1 MEFSLKKSFNT
12 LGSYKHSRRISA
24 GGATSESSSHEELP
38 ILLHHNAEQQQLD
51 LEPMSTR
58 REVIVKV
65 DGGDRGSI
73 TSSGSR
79 ESNDSLV
86 TTGKMWRESSL
97 NYWGEGEENQQM
109 NGQDPPTKLIGEFL
123 NKQRNAGGEVTLD
136 MDLEMEEIR
145 DDRCVPQ
152 PAAEFLSGNTPPKEL
167 RVSFDPSSVSSV
179 SNSSVYKGKQ
189 NKDEVVRCTSFEKHP
204 SMIQRGSGLL
214 SRLKTKSRFEDPPPE
229 EVERRSGRL
238 IGKSGPLRSGMTG
251 KATEEEEDDPWSGE
265 DLPEEYRKQNLN
277 ALTIMQWVSL
287 VSIIGALICN
297 LLIQPLKEKSVWGL
311 KLWKWEVMVLVL
323 ICGRLVSGWGIRII
337 VFCIER
343 NFLLRKRVLYFV
355 YGLRKAVQNCL
366 WLALVLIAW
375 HFLFDKKVEREKKT
389 KTLKYV
395 TRVLVC
401 FLIGTLLWL
410 LKTLMVKVLASS
422 FHVSTYFDRIQ
433 ESLFNQFVIETLLG
447 PPLIEIG
454 WKEEAERTSAEIR
467 KLQNAGAIIPP
478 ELKSYAFASTKSG
491 KVIGKS
497 FKLKSDR
504 FSQQLS
510 KKEDEG
516 ITIDHLDKL
525 NTKNVSA
532 WNMKRLIRMV
542 RHGALTTLGEQILD
556 ASQGDDESAVQ
567 IRSEYEAKIAA
578 RKIFNNVA
586 QRGSKYIYL
595 VDLMRF
601 LGEDEARKSMSL
613 FEGALESKRISKS
626 SLKNWVV
633 NAFRER
639 RALALTLNDTK
650 TAVNKLHRMV
660 NIIVGIII
668 IVIWLVILG
677 IATREFLLFVSSQLV
692 LVAFIFGNTCKTIF
706 EAIIFVF
713 VMHPFDVGDRC
724 EVDGVQMVVE
734 EMNILTTVFLRYDNL
749 KIIYPNST
757 LSTKLISNFYRSPDM
772 GDAVE
777 FCVHISTPAE
787 KIAVMKQRIVSYI
800 ENKKEHWYPSPTVV
814 LKDVEDFTRLRFAV
828 WPSHRMNHQTMGERW
843 ARRAL
848 LVEEMVKVFRELDIQ
863 YRLFPLDINIRSM
876 TPATTSSPAT
886 PLTGL

>member
-1 MEFSLKKSFNT
+1 MDFSLKKSFKA
-12 LGSYKHSRRISA
+12 LGSYNHSRRIST
-24 GGATSESSSHEELP
+24 GGGTSESSSPEELP
-38 ILLHHNAEQQQLD
+38 ILLHHNTHQQLQ

-65 DGGDRGSI
+65 DGGGS
-73 TSSGSR
+73 SSGSR
-79 ESNDSLV
+79 GSNDSLDP
-86 TTGKMWRESSL
+86 TGKMWRDSSL
-97 NYWGEGEENQQM
+97 NYWGEGEEKQQM

-136 MDLEMEEIR
+136 MDLEMEEMR
-145 DDRCVPQ
+145 YDRCVPP
-152 PAAEFLSGNTPPKEL
+152 PAAEFLANNAPSKEL
-167 RVSFDPSSVSSV
+167 RVSFDPSSVS
-179 SNSSVYKGKQ
+179 NSSVYRGKQ
-189 NKDEVVRCTSFEKHP
+189 NKDEVLRCTSFEKHP
-204 SMIQRGSGLL
+204 SMIQSGSGLL
-214 SRLKTKSRFEDPPPE
+214 SRLKTKSRLQDPPPE

-238 IGKSGPLRSGMTG
+238 VGKSGPLRSGMTS
-251 KATEEEEDDPWSGE
+251 KATEEEEDDPLAGE

-287 VSIIGALICN
+287 VLIIGALICN
-297 LLIQPLKEKSVWGL
+297 LLIPSLKKKSVWGL

-355 YGLRKAVQNCL
+355 YGLRKAVQNSL
-366 WLALVLIAW
+366 WLVLVLIAW
-375 HFLFDKKVEREKKT
+375 HFLFDKKVERET
-389 KTLKYV
+389 KIKNLKYV

-401 FLIGTLLWL
+401 FLIATLLWL

-422 FHVSTYFDRIQ
+422 FHVSAYFDRIQ

-447 PPLIEIG
+447 PPLIEIR
-454 WKEEAERTSAEIR
+454 WKEDEAERTAAEIR
-467 KLQNAGAIIPP
+467 KLQNAGATVPP
-478 ELKSYAFASTKSG
+478 ELRSFAFASTKSG
-491 KVIGKS
+491 KVLGKS
-497 FKLKSDR
+497 FKLKSGR
-504 FSQQLS
+504 FSRQLS

-516 ITIDHLDKL
+516 ISIDHLDRL

-556 ASQGDDESAVQ
+556 ASQGDESAVQ

-586 QRGSKYIYL
+586 QHGSKYIYL

-601 LGEDEARKSMSL
+601 LGEDEARKSLSL

-639 RALALTLNDTK
+639 RALALTLDDTK
-650 TAVNKLHRMV
+650 TAVNKLHHMV

-668 IVIWLVILG
+668 IVIWLVVLG

-706 EAIIFVF
+706 EAIIFLF

-772 GDAVE
+772 GDSVE

-800 ENKKEHWYPSPTVV
+800 ENKEHWYPSPMVV
-814 LKDVEDFTRLRFAV
+814 LKDVEDLTKLRFAV
-828 WPSHRMNHQTMGERW
+828 WPSHRMNHQNMGERW
-843 ARRAL
+843 ERRAL

-876 TPATTSSPAT
+876 PPATTSSLAT